1 MKHLISIMA
10 VFLLMGC
17 QTTET
22 TAEDISSPKSVAEKE
37 VKAPMVPYQTVK
49 PVLCADSETVH
60 ENIMDGPEEKP
71 ILFWKDGSD
80 SYFSALWMNEKTRT
94 LTVLEYPNGPEIA
107 CFTSTGKDAVWSKNK
122 ELKTKGSAIRHLTQ

>member
-1 MKHLISIMA
+1 MATKEEILESISKMSVMDLVDLIKEIEEKFDVSAAA
-10 VFLLMGC
+10 VAAPVAVAAGGAS
-17 QTTET
+17 
-22 TAEDISSPKSVAEKE
+22 AEAGGE
-37 VKAPMVPYQTVK
+37 A
-49 PVLCADSETVH
+49 A
-60 ENIMDGPEEKP
+60 EEKP

-122 ELKTKGSAIRHLTQ
+122 ELKTKGSAIRYLTQ